1 MDLVSPDLGFVDL
14 ARGMGV
20 EAARVNR
27 PDDLRPALDKAM
39 AGRRPFLLDV
49 AIEGRA

>member
-1 MDLVSPDLGFVDL
+1 MDLVAPDLGFVDI

-20 EAARVNR
+20 EGMRVTTPAA
-27 PDDLRPALDKAM
+27 LRPALDKAL
-39 AGRRPFLLDV
+39 AARRPFLLDV